1 MVLCNLFLF
10 LFVVVFPHRRSE
22 SNKRLIILPPSFIV
36 ALSAATNPPS
46 NLGKQ
51 HGKFTFSMTLL
62 LKITLISAVFQRKK
76 FLCDKM
82 LLLEETLAQQWV
94 GHHGNDCCDV
104 VSPMA
109 PRRLLCAVHYVTIIY
124 ETSFM
129 WRPDRSHDSYG
140 RGGFG
145 LPLTIASYLGIP
157 ASSYVSI
164 ISRYCRHIKLI
175 RELRALYGLDLSL
188 FLLIGAI

>member
-1 MVLCNLFLF
+1 MVLCNLFLFLF

-82 LLLEETLAQQWV
+82 LLLKKRRWLSSGSVITAMIAAMSFLRWLR
-94 GHHGNDCCDV
+94 DV
-104 VSPMA
+104 F
-109 PRRLLCAVHYVTIIY
+109 YVPSI
-124 ETSFM
+124 M
-129 WRPDRSHDSYG
+129 WRSFTRRHLCDALIALMTVM
-140 RGGFG
+140 GGGDLGFLWL
-145 LPLTIASYLGIP
+145 LPHIWGFQ
-157 ASSYVSI
+157 
-164 ISRYCRHIKLI
+164 RRHTFPLC
-175 RELRALYGLDLSL
+175 
-188 FLLIGAI
+188 LLIAGTSSS